1 MQDDKI
7 LKMQEEIRFLKAK
20 VDYLTKENQELKE
33 CSRLKVEKDE
43 LKKMVMDDC
52 YVCNEPP
59 ETENQANAVLYR
71 IYRVLFSNGYRTL
84 WELNNQS
91 ISKCLRMYGA
101 GERLVAALVVICEHY
116 GIKLIMD
123 TRYAKKALF
132 ETYLE
137 KYKKNLRFKD

>member
-52 YVCNEPP
+52 YVCNEPT